1 MEAAELGKAVRG
13 AVDAS
18 GETPEA
24 FKCNICLLL
33 VFQPEQCA
41 ACDQIFCKECIG
53 GWVASKSK
61 GQCPLCQDTK
71 GFNPMN
77 RMVKRFLDQTQLRGC
92 PSGDSCPKHETPI
105 QYEQLIPHLQKECP
119 QVLVACPS

>member
-1 MEAAELGKAVRG
+1 MRKAAELMEV
-13 AVDAS
+13 S
-18 GETPEA
+18 GEQYEA
-24 FKCNICLLL
+24 MLGLVGQLLSSGSL
-33 VFQPEQCA
+33 PQPEQCA

-53 GWVASKSK
+53 GWVASKGK
-61 GQCPLCQDTK
+61 GQCPLCQETK